1 MLRLLNASAKIP
13 EGLAYAVNAVIFV
26 KSIYDNMKIIDDI
39 FFRPEN
45 CDKL

>member
-39 FFRPEN
+39 FFRPEY